1 MYACKWLG
9 AIILCLTA
17 TLAQGAGIRAIDI
30 PASADGPALKGA
42 VWYLCAK
49 PPEKVDLGKITLPGL
64 RAPKLD
70 EFAGKFRPHVFDRL
84 QHPCLERTPLPG
96 RVLVAA

>member
-9 AIILCLTA
+9 AITLCLTA

-42 VWYLCAK
+42 VC
-49 PPEKVDLGKITLPGL
+49 IS
-64 RAPKLD
+64 APN
-70 EFAGKFRPHVFDRL
+70 RL
-84 QHPCLERTPLPG
+84 KRLISARSPCRG
-96 RVLVAA
+96 

>member
-42 VWYLCAK
+42 VWYLCS
-49 PPEKVDLGKITLPGL
+49 PN
-64 RAPKLD
+64 
-70 EFAGKFRPHVFDRL
+70 RL
-84 QHPCLERTPLPG
+84 KRLISAESPCRG
-96 RVLVAA
+96 

>member
-30 PASADGPALKGA
+30 PASGA
-42 VWYLCAK
+42 QGSRVVSL
-49 PPEKVDLGKITLPGL
+49 LPT
-64 RAPKLD
+64 A
-70 EFAGKFRPHVFDRL
+70 
-84 QHPCLERTPLPG
+84 
-96 RVLVAA
+96 

>member
-30 PASADGPALKGA
+30 PASADGPALKREPCGIPA
-42 VWYLCAK
+42 LN
-49 PPEKVDLGKITLPGL
+49 
-64 RAPKLD
+64 
-70 EFAGKFRPHVFDRL
+70 RL
-84 QHPCLERTPLPG
+84 KRLISARSPCRG
-96 RVLVAA
+96 

>member
-9 AIILCLTA
+9 AITLCLTA

-42 VWYLCAK
+42 VWYLCSQPA
-49 PPEKVDLGKITLPGL
+49 
-64 RAPKLD
+64 
-70 EFAGKFRPHVFDRL
+70 
-84 QHPCLERTPLPG
+84 
-96 RVLVAA
+96 

>member
-1 MYACKWLG
+1 MYACKWPG

-42 VWYLCAK
+42 V
-49 PPEKVDLGKITLPGL
+49 
-64 RAPKLD
+64 
-70 EFAGKFRPHVFDRL
+70 
-84 QHPCLERTPLPG
+84 
-96 RVLVAA
+96 